1 MDAINITAYDE
12 VAYPSYVYP
21 QTHPDRLATIATV
34 LGMNPAPV
42 EACRVLEMGCGA
54 GGNIIPMAFDLSES
68 SFVGIDLAA
77 SPIDQGRELIAA
89 LGLKNISLQQ
99 LDVMAFPSELGQF
112 DYIIAHGLFSWV
124 PEVVR
129 DRILAICRAHLA
141 PQGVAYI
148 SYNTYPGCRLREIA
162 RDIMR
167 FHSKD
172 KQQAAEKVAQSLA
185 VIKWIAE
192 AQTEKNSYAN
202 FLAEMSARLLKRDEG
217 SIYHD
222 ELADVNVP
230 LYFHEFAK
238 QAHEH
243 GLQFLSE
250 ADYFERS
257 ADSSFTEEA
266 ARQLDQIGDEDTL
279 AREQYLDF
287 LKGRSFRQTLLCH
300 REAEVVRRINPD
312 RLRGLLIKSKIQP
325 DSATPDVKS
334 ESVETFRAK
343 KGAAATT
350 NLPLTKAAFLHLGR
364 IYPRAIRFQE
374 LVTQA
379 RRLAG
384 TSEATTIAED
394 STTLADVTL
403 KTYEVGVIELH
414 LHEPVYTVEPGAF
427 PIASPIARLQI
438 KQGNVV
444 ATLLHESLRL
454 DDEIARQLLL
464 LPDGTRDRSALL
476 LELRRV
482 IESNSKYTGSER
494 EAMLKGLAADLEKK
508 LVELGKFGLLL
519 A

>member
-1 MDAINITAYDE
+1 MTAVHHTAYDE
-12 VAYPSYVYP
+12 VDYPSHVYP
-21 QTHPDRLATIATV
+21 QTHPDRLATIATL
-34 LGMNPAPV
+34 LGLNPAPV

-54 GGNIIPMAFDLSES
+54 GGNLIPMAFDLSES
-68 SFVGIDLAA
+68 SFVGVDLAGSA
-77 SPIDQGRELIAA
+77 IAQGWELIAA

-99 LDVMAFPSELGQF
+99 LDVTAFP
-112 DYIIAHGLFSWV
+112 
-124 PEVVR
+124 
-129 DRILAICRAHLA
+129 ICRAHLA
-141 PQGVAYI
+141 AQGVAYI
-148 SYNTYPGCRLREIA
+148 SYNAYPGCRLREIA

-172 KQQAAEKVAQSLA
+172 KHQAAEKVGQSRA

-192 AQTEKNSYAN
+192 AQVQTNSYAN
-202 FLAEMSARLLKRDEG
+202 FLTEMNTRLLKRDEG

-230 LYFHEFAK
+230 LYFHEFAT
-238 QAHEH
+238 QAHKH

-266 ARQLDQIGDEDTL
+266 ARQLDQIGEEDTL

-300 REAEVVRRINPD
+300 CETEVSRRINPD
-312 RLRGLLIKSKIQP
+312 RLRGLLIKSRIQP
-325 DSATPDVKS
+325 DSSAPDIKS
-334 ESVETFRAK
+334 ESVEKFRAK
-343 KGAAATT
+343 NGAAATT

-379 RRLAG
+379 RLLAG
-384 TSEATTIAED
+384 ASEATTNAED

-403 KTYEVGVIELH
+403 TTYEVGVIELH
-414 LHEPVYTVEPGAF
+414 LHEPAYTVEPGAF

-444 ATLLHESLRL
+444 ATLRHESLRL

-464 LPDGTRDRSALL
+464 LLDGTRDRSALVQ
-476 LELRRV
+476 ELRRV
-482 IESNSKYTGSER
+482 IDSNAKIPDTER
-494 EAMLKGLAADLEKK
+494 EAMLKGLATDLEEK

-519 A
+519 S

>member
-1 MDAINITAYDE
+1 MTAVNRTAYDE
-12 VAYPSYVYP
+12 VDYPSYVYS
-21 QTHPDRLATIATV
+21 QTHPDRLATIATL

-42 EACRVLEMGCGA
+42 AACRVLEMGCGA
-54 GGNIIPMAFDLSES
+54 GGNLIPLAFDLRES
-68 SFVGIDLAA
+68 SFVGIDLAGSA
-77 SPIDQGRELIAA
+77 IDQGRELIAA

-99 LDVMAFPSELGQF
+99 LDLMAFPSELGQF
-112 DYIIAHGLFSWV
+112 DYIVAHGLFSWV
-124 PEVVR
+124 PDVVR

-172 KQQAAEKVAQSLA
+172 KQQAPEKVGQGRA

-202 FLAEMSARLLKRDEG
+202 FLSEMSARLLKRDEG

-222 ELADVNVP
+222 ELAEVNVP

-266 ARQLDQIGDEDTL
+266 AQQLDQIGEGDIL

-300 REAEVVRRINPD
+300 REAEVARRINPD
-312 RLRGLLIKSKIQP
+312 RLYGLLIKSKIQP
-325 DSATPDVKS
+325 DSDTPDVKS
-334 ESVETFRAK
+334 ETVEKFRAK
-343 KGAAATT
+343 NGAAATT

-364 IYPRAIRFQE
+364 IYPRAISFPE

-379 RRLAG
+379 RLLAG
-384 TSEATTIAED
+384 ISETATNAED
-394 STTLADVTL
+394 SATLADVAL

-414 LHEPVYTVEPGAF
+414 LHEPAYTVEPGAF

-438 KQGNVV
+438 KRGHVV

-464 LPDGTRDRSALL
+464 LLDGSRDRSAVAQ
-476 LELRRV
+476 ELRRV
-482 IESNSKYTGSER
+482 IDSNPKIPDTEK
-494 EAMLKGLAADLEKK
+494 EAMLNGLATDLEEK

>member
-1 MDAINITAYDE
+1 MTRTSTAYDE
-12 VAYPSYVYP
+12 VDYPSYVYS
-21 QTHPDRLATIATV
+21 QTLPDRLATIATL

-54 GGNIIPMAFDLSES
+54 GGNLIPMAFDLSES
-68 SFVGIDLAA
+68 SFVGIDLAGSA
-77 SPIDQGRELIAA
+77 IDQGRELIAA

-124 PEVVR
+124 PEMVR

-172 KQQAAEKVAQSLA
+172 KHQAAEKVGQSLA

-202 FLAEMSARLLKRDEG
+202 FLTEMNNRLMKRDEG

-230 LYFHEFAK
+230 LYFHEFAT
-238 QAHEH
+238 QAHKH

-266 ARQLDQIGDEDTL
+266 ARQLDQIGENDTL

-300 REAEVVRRINPD
+300 REAEVSRRIDAD
-312 RLRGLLIKSKIQP
+312 RLRNLLIKSQIQP

-334 ESVETFRAK
+334 ESAEKFRAK
-343 KGAAATT
+343 NGAAAT
-350 NLPLTKAAFLHLGR
+350 NK
-364 IYPRAIRFQE
+364 
-374 LVTQA
+374 
-379 RRLAG
+379 
-384 TSEATTIAED
+384 
-394 STTLADVTL
+394 
-403 KTYEVGVIELH
+403 
-414 LHEPVYTVEPGAF
+414 
-427 PIASPIARLQI
+427 
-438 KQGNVV
+438 
-444 ATLLHESLRL
+444 
-454 DDEIARQLLL
+454 
-464 LPDGTRDRSALL
+464 
-476 LELRRV
+476 
-482 IESNSKYTGSER
+482 
-494 EAMLKGLAADLEKK
+494 
-508 LVELGKFGLLL
+508 
-519 A
+519 